1 MALLLPA
8 YRLVPSGV
16 IATPMVAT
24 VAATPA
30 GDFAARVPEPPIVY
44 CSTCAEVS
52 SVAYNAVPVLSMASA
67 LGAVA
72 APVVI
77 EAGDS
82 AESWPP
88 AATEYW

>member
-1 MALLLPA
+1 
-8 YRLVPSGV
+8 
-16 IATPMVAT
+16 MVAT

-44 CSTCAEVS
+44 CSTCAELLS
-52 SVAYNAVPVLSMASA
+52 PAYNAVPVLLIASA

-72 APVVI
+72 APVETEV
-77 EAGDS
+77 GDS
-82 AESWPP
+82 ADSWPP